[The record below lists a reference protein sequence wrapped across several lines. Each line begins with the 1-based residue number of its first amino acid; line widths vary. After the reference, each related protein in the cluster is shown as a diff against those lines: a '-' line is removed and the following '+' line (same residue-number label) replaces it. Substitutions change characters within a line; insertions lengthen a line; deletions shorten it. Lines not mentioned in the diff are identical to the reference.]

1 MSVMAGRIGYASPA
15 ENWRT
20 IFFFLGDWVDL
31 LSIAEPAA
39 IALQAAWGE
48 KKKRLQ
54 QWVGGPLE
62 RFGGAQSQP
71 SHPAILV
78 DCRRQFSLAMTFEVI
93 SCGFLSF
100 VLANSIS
107 KM

>member
-48 KKKRLQ
+48 KKKKTAT
-54 QWVGGPLE
+54 VGGWTP
-62 RFGGAQSQP
+62 R
-71 SHPAILV
+71 AIWRCAESTV
-78 DCRRQFSLAMTFEVI
+78 SSSYFS
-93 SCGFLSF
+93 
-100 VLANSIS
+100 
-107 KM
+107 